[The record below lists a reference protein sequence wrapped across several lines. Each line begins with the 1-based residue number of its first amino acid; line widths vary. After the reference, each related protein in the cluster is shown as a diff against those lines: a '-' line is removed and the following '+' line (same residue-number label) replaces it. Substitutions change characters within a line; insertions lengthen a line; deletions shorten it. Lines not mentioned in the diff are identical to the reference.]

1 MKAISFSLSGKF
13 AHFKKPDVN
22 SYAYFTYSQIHKIT
36 VLGILGAILGLKG
49 YGNSKGNYPEFYEK
63 LKDFKISIIPK
74 KPYFTKK
81 IITFNN
87 SVGYGNQD
95 KDEKGRVKNWNLI
108 VKEQWLENPVW
119 EILIL
124 ENETDEFRKLKQRL
138 FKKEFAFIPY
148 LGKND
153 HPAVID
159 EIKEIELNKP
169 TKDMICISLIPKSK
183 AILKKPPRFG
193 ENFFYSEF
201 LPIGLKEK
209 FLIYEY
215 EEMILSSWIV
225 ECMDEGYFE
234 YEGRGVWCG

>member
-87 SVGYGNQD
+87 SVGYASKEEG
-95 KDEKGRVKNWNLI
+95 GNLI
-108 VKEQWLENPVW
+108 VREQWLEKPEW
-119 EILIL
+119 EILVL
-124 ENETDEFRKLKQRL
+124 ENKMDEFMELKKRL

-153 HPAVID
+153 HPAMID
-159 EIKEIELNKP
+159 EIKEVELKKP
-169 TKDMICISLIPKSK
+169 TKDMVCISLIPKSK
-183 AILKKPPRFG
+183 VTLKKPPRFG

-201 LPIGLKEK
+201 LPVGLKEK

-215 EEMILSSWIV
+215 EEMALSSWIV
-225 ECMDEGYFE
+225 ECGDEEYFE